1 MRRKWISTLLMLT
14 IGVGLLSG
22 CGKAADNN
30 TTTEVTDATS
40 NGEDGTVTLRV
51 WSEESNFDLMNQMI
65 ESFKQE
71 YSGQAT
77 FDITLEESS
86 DSEAKNNVLKDIHS
100 MFKVNRD
107 NYRKLISGYT
117 DICKGQMTRRTVFS
131 NGFVYETPI
140 DHVLIK
146 NSSEFTKKY

>member
-51 WSEESNFDLMNQMI
+51 WSEESNFDLLFNW
-65 ESFKQE
+65 
-71 YSGQAT
+71 
-77 FDITLEESS
+77 
-86 DSEAKNNVLKDIHS
+86 
-100 MFKVNRD
+100 KV
-107 NYRKLISGYT
+107 
-117 DICKGQMTRRTVFS
+117 
-131 NGFVYETPI
+131 
-140 DHVLIK
+140 
-146 NSSEFTKKY
+146 